1 MLIFF
6 EVKRCNKLLCRKLL
20 WKIKLAD
27 LFRQVQAEEKVK
39 TPVIVEIILNFC
51 NLYSGMKFY
60 PYQEQLARRLIRSVL
75 ENDGAELT
83 ALFARQ
89 MGKTTVIGI
98 TVGGM
103 MIMLPQ
109 LANMPM
115 FANDIRLQPFKDG
128 LWVGIFAPSMRQAQ
142 TAYGRLREAIQSQ
155 VSLDILYSEDFNLKF
170 SVSNGETVA
179 LTNGSFATSVSAS
192 PDSNIEGDS
201 YKLMILDE
209 CQDISDFKIRKSISP
224 MGAAYNSTTVKIGTS
239 TTFVGN
245 FYHTIQLNQN
255 RYNEKKIPYKNHFE
269 YDYTVGVK
277 YNPQYAKYIEKEKYT
292 LGENSDEFRM
302 SYKLEWI
309 LARGM
314 FIHDWNKYELTNG
327 DPTKEIVEFSPEIEN
342 DNVVRKLSCVAGIDL
357 AKESDSTVITIVEVD
372 WDNPSVSEINKDTG
386 EEFKAYD
393 SLVLNWKE
401 IDHFESAEGYT
412 DDKGQEIDGYEYQYY
427 EILHF
432 INQYNVKKIMI
443 DATKESSLSDRFRA
457 NLGDIEVIGCVF
469 SAQFKSEMYKVLD
482 SEIKNRRAKFPT
494 APTTRDTKEFIR
506 FKEQMSRLEKNYRG
520 QLMVC
525 QHPDRRGERDDY
537 PDSYALAVY
546 GTRIEANN
554 LKVEEE
560 NRNPIYRDDNKQRTV
575 KSKNRITARRR

>member
-1 MLIFF
+1 ML
-6 EVKRCNKLLCRKLL
+6 RRKLL
-20 WKIKLAD
+20 WKVKFVEILRPVLAEQEKIKTSVL
-27 LFRQVQAEEKVK
+27 
-39 TPVIVEIILNFC
+39 VEIIFNFC
-51 NLYSGMKFY
+51 NLYSGLVFY
-60 PYQEQLARRLIRSVL
+60 PYQEQFSRRLIRSVL

-89 MGKTTVIGI
+89 MGKTTAIAI

-103 MIMLPQ
+103 MIMLPH

-115 FANDIRLQPFKDG
+115 FANDIRLAPFKDG

-155 VSLDILYSEDFNLKF
+155 NSLDILYSEDFNLKF

-245 FYHTIQLNQN
+245 FYHTIQLNKN
-255 RYNEKKIPYKNHFE
+255 RYAEKKIPYKNHFE

-314 FIHDWNKYELTNG
+314 FISDWNKYELTNG
-327 DPTKEIVEFSPEIEN
+327 DPTKETVDFSPEHVFEE
-342 DNVVRKLSCVAGIDL
+342 VVRKLPCVAGIDL
-357 AKESDSTVITIVEVD
+357 AKESDSTVITIVETD
-372 WDNPSVSEINKDTG
+372 WDNPVVSEINKDTG

-393 SLVLNWKE
+393 SLILNWKE
-401 IDHFESAEGYT
+401 IDSFESADGYE
-412 DDKGQEIDGYEYQYY
+412 DEFGNQIDGYEYQYY
-427 EILHF
+427 EIVEFLK
-432 INQYNVKKIMI
+432 QYNVKKIMI
-443 DATKESSLSDRFRA
+443 DATKESSLSDRLRA

-494 APTTRDTKEFIR
+494 GRATRDSREFIR

-520 QLMVC
+520 QLMDC
-525 QHPDRRGERDDY
+525 HHPDRRGERDDY

-546 GTRIEANN
+546 GTRTEANN
-554 LKVEEE
+554 LKVEEDAV
-560 NRNPIYRDDNKQRTV
+560 NRIYRDDKKAQVIKR
-575 KSKNRITARRR
+575 KNRITARRR